1 MATRQTFN
9 TVLQFA
15 QSVNRTLRAEI
26 KPTIAT
32 PGIRVTINPNTCMG
46 DITLY
51 LLEQSCPCTA
61 PSQCPCLPA
70 EERNWSNFPCSNAP
84 LQEQMLAQFVF
95 GGANHPIALI
105 TGMATLDGVDLKS
118 LPIAQRAALEILS
131 EMDWA
136 IDMARKD
143 A

>member
-1 MATRQTFN
+1 MVTPHSP

-26 KPTIAT
+26 TPTIAT

-46 DITLY
+46 DIMLY
-51 LLEQSCPCTA
+51 VLEQSCPCTT

-70 EERNWSNFPCSNAP
+70 EERNWSNFPCSKAP
-84 LQEQMLAQFVF
+84 LEEQMLAQFVF
-95 GGANHPIALI
+95 GGANHPITLI
-105 TGMATLDGVDLKS
+105 TGMAALDGVDLKS
-118 LPIAQRAALEILS
+118 LPIAQRAALEVLR
-131 EMDWA
+131 EAKWA